1 MKQYLNFADSGNCTR
16 TEQAQYIFTEFVPT
30 HRDNGSGGQ
39 IRRGTGKRQK
49 STACRTDRRCWSGKP
64 TARGYHAPCL
74 AGVVHFCG
82 VRPDA
87 PGQWGQKGQNITY
100 FIVPFRDIHVFLHS
114 QANKGTQMQEFV
126 ADLYRTLCYEL
137 HNRPHSWL

>member
-1 MKQYLNFADSGNCTR
+1 MKQYLNFADNGNYTR

-39 IRRGTGKRQK
+39 IHMGTGKRQK

-114 QANKGTQMQEFV
+114 QANTGKQTQEF
-126 ADLYRTLCYEL
+126 AANLCHISCCERQN
-137 HNRPHSWL
+137 HRHSL

>member
-1 MKQYLNFADSGNCTR
+1 MKQYLNFADNGNCTR

-30 HRDNGSGGQ
+30 HRDKGSGGQ
-39 IRRGTGKRQK
+39 IHRGTGKRQK
-49 STACRTDRRCWSGKP
+49 STVCRTGRRCRSGKS
-64 TARGYHAPCL
+64 TVRGYNAPCF

-100 FIVPFRDIHVFLHS
+100 FIVQFRDIHVFLHS
-114 QANKGTQMQEFV
+114 QANTGKQTQEF
-126 ADLYRTLCYEL
+126 AANLCHISCCERQN
-137 HNRPHSWL
+137 HRHSL